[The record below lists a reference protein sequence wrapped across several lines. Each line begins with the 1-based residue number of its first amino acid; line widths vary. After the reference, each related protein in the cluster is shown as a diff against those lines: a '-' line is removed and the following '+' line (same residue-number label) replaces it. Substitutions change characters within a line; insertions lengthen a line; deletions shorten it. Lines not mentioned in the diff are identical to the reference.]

1 MNTSWNS
8 PALLGDHN
16 EEDMPVYL
24 NRLNHGIKLL
34 GQLNK
39 LPKIRVTHDPIMQWH
54 YSKPVWNLQKI
65 KLFSQN
71 KSVEDDLTIYSS
83 EKPTSID
90 IELHG
95 NYAIVQNTWMGHYG
109 HNAHDNL
116 GKFEFFR
123 QLFNNKIKFIVTE
136 YEPDRHV
143 TTLQQLYCL
152 NPFYKDN
159 VLFLPPKTTLKIN
172 GLLFQ
177 AEREPVHWFDES
189 KMYCKYLR
197 IGLNEQVKT
206 DTKTSREH
214 IIFCPRF
221 AETASHGRLNAQES
235 IEKIKQLI
243 ESIIKQYDKP
253 IDFSVFTNKNLKGDP
268 MTVQEQKDFFKT
280 ATVILGIHGTALTN
294 MMWADRLVDYKSPP
308 LQIIEITGNTTARNK
323 NHPQIEP
330 WQFGNDCGYWHQ
342 FGNHFN
348 VNWQH
353 IFFDKIP
360 ERKDFTFVDID
371 MNLLEKAVKNALNQ
385 ITTGYNNQAALRRGN
400 RK

>member
-8 PALLGDHN
+8 PTLLGDHN
-16 EEDMPVYL
+16 EEDMLVYL
-24 NRLNHGIKLL
+24 NRLNHGVKLL
-34 GQLNK
+34 GQLSK
-39 LPKIRVTHDPIMQWH
+39 LPKIRVTHDPIMQWN
-54 YSKPVWNLQKI
+54 YGKPFWNLQKI

-90 IELHG
+90 TELHG
-95 NYAIVQNTWMGHYG
+95 NYAIVQNTWVGHYG

-116 GKFEFFR
+116 GRFEFFR

-177 AEREPVHWFDES
+177 AERELVHWFDES

-294 MMWADRLVDYKSPP
+294 MMWADRLADHKSPP
-308 LQIIEITGNTTARNK
+308 LQIVEIVGNTTARNK

-360 ERKDFTFVDID
+360 ERQDFRFVDFD
-371 MNLLEKAVKNALNQ
+371 MNLLEKALKNA
-385 ITTGYNNQAALRRGN
+385 IA
-400 RK
+400 